1 MMGLFS
7 KKYTGPDGRM
17 GGSDRRYP
25 GKWATH
31 IWGIILLIAFSS
43 GMGVGINLR
52 ADTSSIERSIT
63 SVSEGDS
70 IRSQVILDSVNALL
84 ARPELEVI
92 TNTIVR
98 DVPVH
103 DTVEVI
109 DTVLVE
115 VAQEPQ
121 IIRVVEI
128 KEVLVIDTVFAPP
141 QIITIPAPDY
151 GYFSSHYFLPR
162 AGNLL
167 YLLGGVALGHL
178 AGSDATACVIVTT
191 SGMSR
196 ENCDPPRQ

>member
-1 MMGLFS
+1 MWFRK
-7 KKYTGPDGRM
+7 KKYSGPDSRM

-31 IWGIILLIAFSS
+31 IWGIILVLIFSS
-43 GMGVGINLR
+43 GVGVGITLR

-70 IRSQVILDSVNALL
+70 IRSQVILDSLLSFL
-84 ARPELEVI
+84 ARPPQTIERLVI
-92 TNTIVR
+92 R
-98 DVPVH
+98 DVLTR
-103 DTVEVI
+103 DTLLVV
-109 DTVLVE
+109 DTLLVP
-115 VAQEPQ
+115 QEPQ

-141 QIITIPAPDY
+141 QIITIPAPDR

-167 YLLGGVALGHL
+167 YLLGGVALGSIL
-178 AGSDATACVIVTT
+178 DNDASACIFISTDGTV
-191 SGMSR
+191 R
-196 ENCDPPRQ
+196 ENCDPKR

>member
-1 MMGLFS
+1 
-7 KKYTGPDGRM
+7 M

-31 IWGIILLIAFSS
+31 IWGIILVLIFSS
-43 GMGVGINLR
+43 GVGVGITLR

-70 IRSQVILDSVNALL
+70 IRSQVILDSLLSFL
-84 ARPELEVI
+84 ARPPQTIERLVI
-92 TNTIVR
+92 R
-98 DVPVH
+98 DVLTR
-103 DTVEVI
+103 DTLLVV
-109 DTVLVE
+109 DTLLVP
-115 VAQEPQ
+115 QEPQ

-141 QIITIPAPDY
+141 QIITIPAPDR

-167 YLLGGVALGHL
+167 YLLGGVALGSIL
-178 AGSDATACVIVTT
+178 DNDASACIFISTDGTV
-191 SGMSR
+191 R
-196 ENCDPPRQ
+196 ENCDPKR